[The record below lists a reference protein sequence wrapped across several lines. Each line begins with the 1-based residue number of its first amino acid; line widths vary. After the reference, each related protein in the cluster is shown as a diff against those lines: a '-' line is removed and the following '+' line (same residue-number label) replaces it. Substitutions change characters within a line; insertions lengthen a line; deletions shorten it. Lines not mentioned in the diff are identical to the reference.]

1 MEPGFWKAKLLK
13 FYIVK
18 MEKQAAADEIQVR
31 FLIDHNAA
39 NFIFNG
45 KKFYA
50 KIYILSL
57 NLTSIVSAFWL

>member
-1 MEPGFWKAKLLK
+1 MEPGFWNTKLK

-50 KIYILSL
+50 KI
-57 NLTSIVSAFWL
+57 